1 MCPLCGAQH
10 DHCTSHSPSRV
21 KSWPAYVDH
30 DVVPGRHTMYRPG
43 GAARARQLRYT
54 CTAVLCLMSR
64 KYARPGPT
72 TGLGHS
78 SRIRASSSA
87 GHVDDWSGR
96 VTVHLCCI
104 LTTPRTR
111 YAHVKPRPVRP
122 RVAKAPA
129 VGALRVPLG
138 LSGTGGH
145 PRARVAPGFITT
157 HHVAPGCISTHVAAP
172 GCIASFDVAPGC
184 CLVLM
189 CAPGFIPTH
198 AAASGCITT
207 QSAAPGCC
215 PV

>member
-129 VGALRVPLG
+129 VGALRVPDCQHHRVRGVLTQHPG
-138 LSGTGGH
+138 ALSCVWQH
-145 PRARVAPGFITT
+145 PGSNAY
-157 HHVAPGCISTHVAAP
+157 
-172 GCIASFDVAPGC
+172 
-184 CLVLM
+184 
-189 CAPGFIPTH
+189 
-198 AAASGCITT
+198 
-207 QSAAPGCC
+207 Q
-215 PV
+215 